1 MKIRVTLKDPD
12 GFYDSVKEAV
22 DESLKGIRLS
32 KSEVEAVAETRLEET
47 WENLEKWIE
56 YKEYVDL
63 EFDTEAGTATVVER
77 E

>member
-22 DESLKGIRLS
+22 KESLKGIGLS
-32 KSEVEAVAETRLEET
+32 EAEVEAVAETRLEET
-47 WENLEKWIE
+47 WEKLEKWIE

-63 EFDTEAGTATVVER
+63 EFDTEAGTAVIVER